1 VDGGLD
7 YDGEDYESRDTF
19 DHSLE
24 VFGGLHWDWFAQGSD
39 LEASLDARPFIS
51 LAVSADAWRSMA
63 TCGTT
68 YSATCIGPSTSTKNS
83 TAIRLTIAREAIS
96 ACPSHWDGHS
106 EWRGGS

>member
-1 VDGGLD
+1 
-7 YDGEDYESRDTF
+7 
-19 DHSLE
+19 
-24 VFGGLHWDWFAQGSD
+24 
-39 LEASLDARPFIS
+39 
-51 LAVSADAWRSMA
+51 MA